1 MSVQTLVAVDRPSAP
16 LFLRP
21 QGGVTREQF
30 LATALAFAD
39 RLDGAGPLLN
49 LCAQRDRFAL
59 TLVAAA
65 LRGRHC
71 LLPPSAAPETV
82 RALAADHDGA
92 LAVCDSAE
100 SSAGLDW
107 LAPPDFV
114 AAASA
119 PPVLTVPDSQLA
131 VVAFTSGSTGRPQ
144 PHAKTWATLAATA
157 RHLSARLL
165 DGIDGAHLVATV
177 PPQHM
182 FGLETTV
189 LLPLLGDAA
198 IDPGRPFFPA
208 DVAAALAS
216 VPAPRVLVTTPV
228 HLRALVA
235 SRVALPPLAAVISA
249 TAPLPLALAQ
259 QVEDRFAAPVHEI
272 YGCTETGAIA
282 SRRSVDG
289 ERWLPFA
296 GVRVDERGDTAV
308 VSAAHLPD
316 AVALQD
322 IVSVEAD
329 GFRLLGRS
337 ADLIKVAGKR
347 ISAAELTQQIL
358 AIPGVDDAVV
368 LAPDADDVAGRPAAL
383 VVAPN
388 LSEASILDALASHV
402 DPVFLPRPLRR
413 VAVLPRNAV
422 GKLPRERLLE
432 LLRG

>member
-1 MSVQTLVAVDRPSAP
+1 MGQPSAP

-21 QGGVTREQF
+21 QGVVTRAQF

-39 RLDGAGPLLN
+39 RLDGEGPLLN

-65 LRGRHC
+65 LRGRYC
-71 LLPPSAAPETV
+71 LLPPSAAPETI
-82 RALAADHDGA
+82 RALAADHDGVR
-92 LAVCDSAE
+92 AVCDSAE
-100 SSAGLDW
+100 ASAGLDW

-114 AAASA
+114 VGEAAA
-119 PPVLTVPDSQLA
+119 PIPTVPGAQLA

-165 DGIDGAHLVATV
+165 GGIDGAHLVATV

-208 DVAAALAS
+208 DVATALAG

-235 SRVALPPLAAVISA
+235 ARVSLPPLAAVISA
-249 TAPLPLALAQ
+249 TAPLPLALALQ
-259 QVEDRFAAPVHEI
+259 AEDLFGAPVHEI

-282 SRRSVDG
+282 SRRSIHG
-289 ERWLPFA
+289 ERWLPFD
-296 GVRVDERGDTAV
+296 GVRIDDRGDTAV
-308 VSAAHLPD
+308 VSAAHLPET
-316 AVALQD
+316 VALQD
-322 IVSVEAD
+322 ILRLEAD
-329 GFRLLGRS
+329 GFCLLGRS
-337 ADLIKVAGKR
+337 AELIKVAGKR

-368 LAPDADDVAGRPAAL
+368 IAPEADDVAGRPAAL
-383 VVAPN
+383 VVAPD
-388 LSEASILDALASHV
+388 LSEASILDTLAARV

-413 VAVLPRNAV
+413 VAALPRNAV